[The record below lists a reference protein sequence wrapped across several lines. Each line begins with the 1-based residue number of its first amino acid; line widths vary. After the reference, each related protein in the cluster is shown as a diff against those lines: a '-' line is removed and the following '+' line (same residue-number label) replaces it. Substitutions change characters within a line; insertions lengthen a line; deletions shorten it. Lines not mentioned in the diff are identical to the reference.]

1 MSDVV
6 VLWWTAGAWQCWPA
20 LWAAQAGE
28 AAEGYHGP
36 CQVPG
41 DGAEGGQGGR
51 HARQKEVG
59 WGELCARLWCPW
71 SEMESYLFLI
81 WKHVFFGLFCL
92 LFCMLNVVLTH
103 RLPFFLQI
111 AFCSVSLFVFL
122 VALFFSFFSGFH
134 RSDSLSL
141 LGLSLALHLGVVS
154 RIFFTLFSA
163 EDYFQLCSSR
173 W

>member
-1 MSDVV
+1 
-6 VLWWTAGAWQCWPA
+6 
-20 LWAAQAGE
+20 
-28 AAEGYHGP
+28 
-36 CQVPG
+36 
-41 DGAEGGQGGR
+41 
-51 HARQKEVG
+51 
-59 WGELCARLWCPW
+59 
-71 SEMESYLFLI
+71 
-81 WKHVFFGLFCL
+81 
-92 LFCMLNVVLTH
+92 MLNVVLTH

-122 VALFFSFFSGFH
+122 VALFFSFFSGFR